1 MDGMDGDM
9 RGGAGTVGWFDIC
22 DGNNLKMR
30 TKEMSNNSLDIDF
43 CQVLSSYKNI

>member
-1 MDGMDGDM
+1 MDMDDK
-9 RGGAGTVGWFDIC
+9 VNKDIIGWFDIC

-43 CQVLSSYKNI
+43 CQVLSSFNII